1 MVRISSKVSSK
12 AIVPVGKR
20 CILDFDQIR
29 TFLEVSRQ
37 KSFSRAAVKLLV
49 TQPSISAQISS
60 LEKTM
65 GVRLFER
72 GGGKVTLTA
81 AGRVFEPFA
90 EDCISRLNHISI
102 TIADLERSPR
112 GSLLISANDSTALYV
127 LPAFFANFKKRY
139 PRVSL
144 NIVRAER
151 AKTIESVLNREA
163 DFGVV
168 SLPVND
174 PRLHVELIH
183 EDEWTLCL
191 PPDHPLCAFP
201 TVTLKQISQHN
212 LLLPKSGR
220 RREHLDR
227 LFAQSKLRPRIGMEL
242 DSYELLKRLIIA
254 RMGIGF
260 LPRINILAEIRG
272 GILHAVATEGVTIPR
287 NLALISRMDRKL
299 TRAGHA
305 FYNVATRGVHPTAE
319 DNEKDSQRLPDSHF
333 PDSHLP
339 DYSSDISQQLNGE
352 AS

>member
-1 MVRISSKVSSK
+1 M
-12 AIVPVGKR
+12 
-20 CILDFDQIR
+20 DFDQLR

-37 KSFSRAAVKLLV
+37 RSFSRAAVKLLV

-60 LEKTM
+60 LEKTV

-90 EDCISRLNHISI
+90 EDCISRLSHISH
-102 TIADLERSPR
+102 TLADLERSPR

-127 LPAFFANFKKRY
+127 LPIFFASFKKRY

-168 SLPVND
+168 SLPVTD

-183 EDEWTLCL
+183 EDEWTLCVL
-191 PPDHPLCAFP
+191 PDHALAAFP
-201 TVTLKQISQHN
+201 SVTLKQIAQHS

-254 RMGIGF
+254 GMGIGF
-260 LPRINILAEIRG
+260 LPRINVLAELRAG
-272 GILHAVATEGVTIPR
+272 AILSMPTEGVTIPR
-287 NLALISRMDRKL
+287 NLALISRTDREL

-305 FYNVATRGVHPTAE
+305 FYNVATRAQHPTADTE
-319 DNEKDSQRLPDSHF
+319 R
-333 PDSHLP
+333 
-339 DYSSDISQQLNGE
+339 DIRQPSEFDPEILIQSAESLGE
-352 AS
+352 LS

>member
-1 MVRISSKVSSK
+1 M
-12 AIVPVGKR
+12 
-20 CILDFDQIR
+20 DFDQLK

-60 LEKTM
+60 LEKAI

-90 EDCISRLNHISI
+90 EDCIMRLNHISI

-112 GSLLISANDSTALYV
+112 GSLQISANDSTALYV
-127 LPAFFANFKKRY
+127 LPTFFASFKKRY

-144 NIVRAER
+144 NIIRAER

-168 SLPVND
+168 SLPLND
-174 PRLHVELIH
+174 PRLHIEVIH
-183 EDEWTLCL
+183 EDEWVLVM
-191 PPDHPLCAFP
+191 PMDHALAGSES
-201 TVTLKQISQHN
+201 VTLKQIAQHS
-212 LLLPKSGR
+212 LLVPKSGR
-220 RREHLDR
+220 RREHLDY
-227 LFAQSKLRPRIGMEL
+227 LFTQAGLRPKLAMEL

-254 RMGIGF
+254 GMGIGF
-260 LPRINILAEIRG
+260 LPRINVHAELRA
-272 GILHAVATEGVTIPR
+272 GIVQTVPVEGIVIPR
-287 NLALISRMDRKL
+287 NLALISRTDREL

-305 FYNVATRGVHPTAE
+305 FFTVATRGIHPSAETA
-319 DNEKDSQRLPDSHF
+319 KDK
-333 PDSHLP
+333 
-339 DYSSDISQQLNGE
+339 
-352 AS
+352 ASAAKQMTEETA

>member
-1 MVRISSKVSSK
+1 
-12 AIVPVGKR
+12 
-20 CILDFDQIR
+20 LDFDQLK

-60 LEKTM
+60 LEKTI

-90 EDCISRLNHISI
+90 EDCITRLNHISI

-127 LPAFFANFKKRY
+127 LPTFFANFKKRY

-168 SLPVND
+168 SLPVSD

-191 PPDHPLCAFP
+191 PHDHVLCSCPA
-201 TVTLKQISQHN
+201 VTLKQIAQHN
-212 LLLPKSGR
+212 LLLPKTGR

-227 LFAQSKLRPRIGMEL
+227 LFAQNKLRPRIGMEL

-254 RMGIGF
+254 GMGIGF
-260 LPRINILAEIRG
+260 LPRINILAELRAGTI
-272 GILHAVATEGVTIPR
+272 HAVPTEGVTIPR
-287 NLALISRMDRKL
+287 NLALISRIDREL

-305 FYNVATRGVHPTAE
+305 FYNVATRGTHPTA
-319 DNEKDSQRLPDSHF
+319 DYEKDF
-333 PDSHLP
+333 PNHSDHATEPTSHL
-339 DYSSDISQQLNGE
+339 NGD